1 MKVSFFNIGCK
12 VNYAELS
19 QIREQFENLGYECVE
34 FGEEADIV
42 IINTCTVTAN
52 ADADSR
58 KFIRRALRTSPSA
71 FVAVTGCYAQL
82 KPEEIAKI
90 TGIGGI
96 YGMNYKFHL
105 PEIINPQEKN
115 ETQIL
120 VDDKINQE
128 FEDACSID
136 NESHTRVVLKIQ
148 DGCDYFCSYC
158 AVPYARGRSRSMKF
172 NSILKKIEEI
182 QDAGYYE
189 IVLTGVN
196 LGTYKSETG
205 ENFTNLIST
214 LHNGNYKLRFRI
226 SSLEPELINQEIIE
240 IVANSQNICPHLHI
254 PLQSGSDDIL
264 ILMRRRYTTTYFR
277 KLIDKIYNTSPNIC
291 IGLDIITGFP
301 GETEKL
307 FSETYNLLL
316 EIPFSYLHVFT
327 YSERNIT
334 KASILENKIP
344 PQIKKERTNLLRKLS
359 EKKKNDFYRS
369 QLNRNL
375 TIIPETYIP
384 EKGHWLGW
392 SENYVRI
399 AIEAQSNLKNN
410 PINALVKEIHN
421 NIAIAKIIL

>member
-12 VNYAELS
+12 VNFAELS

-42 IINTCTVTAN
+42 IINTCTVTSN

-58 KFIRRALRTSPSA
+58 KYIRRALRTSPNA

-90 TGIGGI
+90 SGVGGI
-96 YGMNYKFHL
+96 YGINYKFLL
-105 PEIINPQEKN
+105 PEIINSKEKN
-115 ETQIL
+115 KTQIL
-120 VDDKINQE
+120 VDDQINEE
-128 FEDACSID
+128 FKGACSID

-158 AVPYARGRSRSMKF
+158 AVPYARGRSRSMDF

-189 IVLTGVN
+189 IVLTGIN

-205 ENFTNLIST
+205 EDFTKLIST

-226 SSLEPELINQEIIE
+226 SSLEPELINHQIIE
-240 IVANSQNICPHLHI
+240 IVANSRIICPHLHI
-254 PLQSGSDDIL
+254 PLQSGSDEIL
-264 ILMRRRYTTTYFR
+264 KFMRRRYNTTYFR
-277 KLIDKIYNTSPNIC
+277 KLIDKIYYSNPNIC

-307 FSETYNLLL
+307 FLETYNLLL

-327 YSERNIT
+327 YSERNVT
-334 KASILENKIP
+334 KASTLENKIP
-344 PQIKKERTNLLRKLS
+344 PQIKKERTNILRKLS
-359 EKKKNDFYRS
+359 EKKKSDFYHS
-369 QLNRNL
+369 QLNKIL
-375 TIIPETYIP
+375 TIIPEIYIA

-392 SENYVRI
+392 SENYVRT
-399 AIEAQSNLKNN
+399 AIEAQSNLKYY
-410 PINALVKEIHN
+410 PVNALVREIHN